1 MPKATKKFGLATFYG
16 VFGCQTYDASNLF
29 QVCSSSKGSLLIS
42 PRSRHIATVND
53 GKAPTVFVNEK
64 EEFQFQCLIKDPESD
79 RVPKIVF
86 KPSIN
91 DTKLQHSYAGPNK
104 TERTLNSSW
113 LRKMNP
119 VNYEN
124 VTVQC
129 FWVKKDD
136 DGNESD
142 KDQEEVCKVKIIV
155 IGGFSSNCSMNGAL
169 SCRARDLWD
178 QIKITKTPSLN
189 LSEDTKPLEPV
200 VKYSIFMN
208 ENQSWIFCNETDMTG
223 SRVKAGTHAEMDTGK
238 KFQHHLKPFL
248 QHICSIINLK
258 LRRKFMT
265 WQ

>member
-1 MPKATKKFGLATFYG
+1 MINW
-16 VFGCQTYDASNLF
+16 CSNLSFSF

-104 TERTLNSSW
+104 TERILNSSW
-113 LRKMNP
+113 LKKMNP

-124 VTVQC
+124 VSVQC
-129 FWVKKDD
+129 FWVQNDD
-136 DGNESD
+136 DD
-142 KDQEEVCKVKIIV
+142 KDSEGGDQEEVCKVKIIV